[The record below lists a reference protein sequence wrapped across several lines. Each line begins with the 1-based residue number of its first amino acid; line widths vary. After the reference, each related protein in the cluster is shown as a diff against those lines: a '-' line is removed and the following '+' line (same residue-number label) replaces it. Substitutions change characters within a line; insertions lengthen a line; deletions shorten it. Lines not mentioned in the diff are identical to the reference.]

1 MKIGYA
7 RVSSEDQCLDSQLES
22 LKNYGVEKI
31 FMEKVS
37 GTSTKGRDELK
48 RCIEFVREG
57 DEFVITRIDRACRN
71 ILDLQLIVNQ
81 LQDKGVS
88 LTATEQP
95 ISNRDAT
102 GKCFMDMLGVFAE
115 FETNLRRERQME
127 GIKIAKEKGKFKG
140 KQASIDVNRINTLRD
155 EGINPTEIA
164 RQMNISRG
172 SVYRLMKRV
181 EV

>member
-57 DEFVITRIDRACRN
+57 DEFVITRIDRCSRS

-81 LQDKGVS
+81 LKEKGVTIS
-88 LTATEQP
+88 ATEQP
-95 ISNRDAT
+95 ISNKDAT

-115 FETNLRRERQME
+115 FETNLRSERQME
-127 GIKIAKEKGKFKG
+127 GVRIYSFDQIGAQNKEQAKEIC
-140 KQASIDVNRINTLRD
+140 QRD
-155 EGINPTEIA
+155 
-164 RQMNISRG
+164 
-172 SVYRLMKRV
+172 L
-181 EV
+181 

>member
-95 ISNRDAT
+95 ISNKDAT

-127 GIKIAKEKGKFKG
+127 GIEKAKEKGVYKG
-140 KQASIDVNRINTLRD
+140 RKPSVDVEKVRELRNSGMGASAIAKEL
-155 EGINPTEIA
+155 GIGRA
-164 RQMNISRG
+164 
-172 SVYRLMKRV
+172 SVYRAI
-181 EV
+181 ENEGS